1 MACAT
6 DQVELRISVFT
17 MASLVSAN
25 KAGLAGR
32 WSKLDR
38 MATKAN
44 SASSGQVSQSL
55 RRDQDGATVSHGRVS
70 RTMAHTTKV
79 VASVPPTRWRRNPF
93 HSMGNTSA
101 GYFRYSTNRRLGRES
116 YSLMNAG
123 DAISSRARSATDRTT
138 QYLLSTRQNRQ
149 VRCMASTGARSSSGK
164 PSRLNWMMSTRTPW
178 SSMSGQMPVAA
189 TRSHCHSISAMRES
203 DSIGRPTRNNR
214 PIGA

>member
-25 KAGLAGR
+25 SAGLAGR

-38 MATKAN
+38 MATKA
-44 SASSGQVSQSL
+44 
-55 RRDQDGATVSHGRVS
+55 
-70 RTMAHTTKV
+70 HTTKV
-79 VASVPPTRWRRNPF
+79 VASVPPTRWRRKPF

-149 VRCMASTGARSSSGK
+149 V
-164 PSRLNWMMSTRTPW
+164 
-178 SSMSGQMPVAA
+178 
-189 TRSHCHSISAMRES
+189 
-203 DSIGRPTRNNR
+203 
-214 PIGA
+214 